1 MYEGVRSPGREV
13 TDSCELTCGY
23 WELNPG
29 PLKEQPVLLTADISP
44 VRLFICLFVCLFIHL
59 FICLFIYLFETV
71 CHYVALASQELAV

>member
-29 PLKEQPVLLTADISP
+29 PLEEQPVLLTADISP
-44 VRLFICLFVCLFIHL
+44 VHLFVY
-59 FICLFIYLFETV
+59 LFIYLFETV